1 MMTKNRPFYDTV
13 IFDEE
18 IGWLKTEKSRLVYT
32 GFYFIYQIKKAI
44 AFNNGFKKTLFTG
57 R

>member
-1 MMTKNRPFYDTV
+1 MTKNRPFYDTV

-32 GFYFIYQIKKAI
+32 GSYFIYQIKKAI